1 MREEYRNHTFESIR
15 KAYKT
20 FEKHH
25 FTRLNALNAEY
36 EYTLENMDQN
46 AYDFVLK
53 QCNEYGI
60 LSTKWDKIISTRVQ
74 DLELYLVNE
83 LLRLWT
89 KEDYIKNIVKQFK
102 SEWTRDGTN
111 DATLFY
117 IALVLKKA
125 TVNMYVFD
133 DDITIKTAY
142 GHNWFVQ
149 HHKYYKNHITI
160 NLNTWL
166 TNKFEEDYISTV
178 DHSYYLSESER
189 SLISNVRDDDYQK
202 DKIIV
207 SIKQNK
213 IKWFDIFGREYDL
226 SRLAELDQKI
236 EYWELWKKKHEWWAK
251 FITIQENKRFK

>member
-1 MREEYRNHTFESIR
+1 MREEYRDHTFESIR
-15 KAYKT
+15 KAYKV
-20 FEKHH
+20 FEKND
-25 FTRLNALNAEY
+25 FKRLNALNSEY
-36 EYTLENMDQN
+36 ELENLDQS
-46 AYDFVLK
+46 AYDFTLN
-53 QCNEYGI
+53 QCKKFNI
-60 LSTKWDKIISTRVQ
+60 LNVKWDKIISTRVQ

-89 KEDYIKNIVKQFK
+89 KDEYIQNIVKQFQ
-102 SEWTRDGTN
+102 SEWTRDITN

-117 IALVLKKA
+117 FSLVFRKA
-125 TVNMYVFD
+125 TVNIYLFD

-149 HHKYYKNHITI
+149 HYNYHKNHTVI
-160 NLNTWL
+160 NLNTYIS
-166 TNKFEEDYISTV
+166 KQYEENFASTV

-207 SIKQNK
+207 SIKENK
-213 IKWFDIFGREYDL
+213 IKWFDVFGREYDL

-236 EYWELWKKKHEWWAK
+236 EYGELGKKKHEWWAK